1 MPAGRP
7 LKFKDAAEMQL
18 GIDAYFA
25 ERIESQKPITIT
37 GLAIALNTT
46 RELLCNY
53 EERDEF
59 RDTIKAAKLRVEQ
72 YAEERLYEGAA
83 TGPIFALKNFG
94 WSDRVEQDTTIKGD
108 PNNPVQHNHTGKI
121 DMGAELISSAIERV
135 LGKNEKDT
143 NDILA

>member
-7 LKFKDAAEMQL
+7 LKFKDAAELQV
-18 GIDAYFA
+18 GIDRYFA

-59 RDTIKAAKLRVEQ
+59 HDTIRSAKLRVEQ

-94 WSDRVEQDTTIKGD
+94 WKDRVETDSTIKGD
-108 PNNPVQHNHTGKI
+108 VQHNHSGKI
-121 DMGAELISSAIERV
+121 DMGAELIASAIERIM
-135 LGKNEKDT
+135 GKNEKDT
-143 NDILA
+143 NDIQARPVA